1 MKKVSPALVGAFV
14 IGAFALGVLAM
25 LFFGSVNFLRHQQRF
40 VVYFNESIQGLNLG
54 SSVKLKGV
62 AVGKV
67 VDLHIL
73 YDNAKGNSVIEVTCE
88 FDRNMIQ
95 DESGKGVNVSD
106 PRVLKTFVDH
116 GLRAQLGVVGLATGL
131 LVVELDFYDPSLY
144 PIEESHYGASKY
156 PIVPPVP
163 STISEFQASATEILT
178 KIKHVDFEGIGINL
192 KGLLVEARAQV
203 KGIDLKALTTQWQKT
218 GAAYEDLAKSPELK
232 DAITNLNKTLVAM
245 QGSLVQLNKT
255 LATVDKQAD
264 TNGESLQVALKRTQ
278 EAMKQFSATALTI
291 KQFIDTQQN
300 LGADSHRALT
310 QLSEAAESVQRLAD
324 YLERNPSAILSG
336 RATTKP

>member
-1 MKKVSPALVGAFV
+1 MPTLDNWV
-14 IGAFALGVLAM
+14 IPDNIDITNFDFSWEPNPNDPPYIYEFA
-25 LFFGSVNFLRHQQRF
+25 
-40 VVYFNESIQGLNLG
+40 
-54 SSVKLKGV
+54 
-62 AVGKV
+62 
-67 VDLHIL
+67 
-73 YDNAKGNSVIEVTCE
+73 
-88 FDRNMIQ
+88 
-95 DESGKGVNVSD
+95 
-106 PRVLKTFVDH
+106 
-116 GLRAQLGVVGLATGL
+116 
-131 LVVELDFYDPSLY
+131 
-144 PIEESHYGASKY
+144 
-156 PIVPPVP
+156 
-163 STISEFQASATEILT
+163 
-178 KIKHVDFEGIGINL
+178 
-192 KGLLVEARAQV
+192 
-203 KGIDLKALTTQWQKT
+203 TQWQKT

-232 DAITNLNKTLVAM
+232 DAITNLNKTLIAM

-300 LGADSHRALT
+300 LGTDSHRALT